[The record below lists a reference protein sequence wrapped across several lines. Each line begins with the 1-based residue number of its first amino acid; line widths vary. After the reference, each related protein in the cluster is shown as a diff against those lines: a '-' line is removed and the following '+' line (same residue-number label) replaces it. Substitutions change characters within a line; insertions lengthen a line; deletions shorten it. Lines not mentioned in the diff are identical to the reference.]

1 MTGGMEVYVEGS
13 PAERRIGVLDTDGHP
28 LAFEIDR
35 MGRPQQRGGIYRAR
49 VRSVDTRMGA
59 AWLDLGLDRP
69 ALLTRAK
76 DVTEGEAVTVQIV
89 REAHG
94 DKKGPAVSRQIVL
107 WGRYAALH
115 PGEGAELRAARG
127 LGQGRRRAE
136 TMAAVAPLLED
147 PRGLVLR
154 TPAAAVDPATVAA
167 EAAALRQRWREIEA
181 AAAKAQPPAA
191 LDAPAETLL
200 RVLREAGPAARIAL
214 DDRLDYAE
222 AERLA
227 RAAYPD
233 LVPGLAFHDAS
244 APIFEASG
252 LADALEEALG
262 IMVALPGGG
271 RITIEETRALTA
283 IDVDMGGAEQGESLK
298 PEALHR
304 LNRRAAETIARQIRL
319 RRLSGLIAID
329 FAGLLP
335 RGRSKSLID
344 VLRSRL
350 KDAPE
355 NTDVLGLSAA
365 GLGEIT
371 RQRIGPS
378 LAEECLAPAAERA
391 PAPDALAADAL
402 RRALRLTGAG
412 RPVLDLPE
420 AAARALD
427 GALKPARLETERR
440 LGQELEIRRGAARH
454 PDIRMER

>member
-1 MTGGMEVYVEGS
+1 MTGGTEIYIEGS
-13 PAERRIGVLDTDGHP
+13 PAERRIGALDEEGQP
-28 LAFEIDR
+28 CAFEIDR
-35 MGRPQQRGGIYRAR
+35 LGRPRRLGGIYRAR
-49 VRSVDTRMGA
+49 VRRVDARMGA
-59 AWLDLGLDRP
+59 AWLDLGLDMP

-76 DVTEGEAVTVQIV
+76 DVSEGQAVTVQIV

-94 DKKGPAVSRQIVL
+94 DKGPAVSRQIVL

-115 PGEGAELRAARG
+115 PGEGSELRAARG

-136 TMAAVAPLLED
+136 TMAAVAPLLKD

-154 TPAAAVDPATVAA
+154 APAAAVCPETVAA
-167 EAAALRQRWREIEA
+167 EAAALRQRWAEIEA
-181 AAAKAQPPAA
+181 AAEKAKPPAA
-191 LDAPAETLL
+191 LDAPAETLI
-200 RVLREAGPAARIAL
+200 RALREAGPAARIAL
-214 DDRLDYAE
+214 DDRLDFAE

-233 LVPGLAFHDAS
+233 LLPGLAFHDAS
-244 APIFEASG
+244 APIFESSG

-262 IMVALPGGG
+262 TAVALPGGG
-271 RITIEETRALTA
+271 RITVEETRALTA

-304 LNRRAAETIARQIRL
+304 LNRRAAEAVARQIRL
-319 RRLSGLIAID
+319 RRLSGLIVID

-335 RGRSKSLID
+335 RGRSKNLID
-344 VLRSRL
+344 LLRSRL

-365 GLGEIT
+365 GLVEIT

-378 LAEECLAPAAERA
+378 LAEECLAPAGLRA

-412 RPVLDLPE
+412 RPVLELPE
-420 AAARALD
+420 AVARALD

-440 LGQELEIRRGAARH
+440 LGQELEIRRGAARA
-454 PDIRMER
+454 DVRMER